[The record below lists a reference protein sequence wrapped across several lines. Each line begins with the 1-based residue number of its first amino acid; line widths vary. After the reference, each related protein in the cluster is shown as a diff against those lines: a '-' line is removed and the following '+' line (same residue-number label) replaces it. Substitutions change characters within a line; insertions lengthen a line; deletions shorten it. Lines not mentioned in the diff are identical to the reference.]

1 MIVQSVAPREV
12 AIQMIVAQ
20 YEVAIPMTVA
30 QYEVAIPMTVA
41 HREIVIPMTVALLG
55 QRSLPRNKSRARCM
69 PAQVGVVPKEVVHP
83 LPGRFA
89 KKLNGLTKVL

>member
-20 YEVAIPMTVA
+20 YEVAIQMTVA
-30 QYEVAIPMTVA
+30 P
-41 HREIVIPMTVALLG
+41 LG
-55 QRSLPRNKSRARCM
+55 QRSLQQNKNRARCM

-89 KKLNGLTKVL
+89 KRLNGSTKVL